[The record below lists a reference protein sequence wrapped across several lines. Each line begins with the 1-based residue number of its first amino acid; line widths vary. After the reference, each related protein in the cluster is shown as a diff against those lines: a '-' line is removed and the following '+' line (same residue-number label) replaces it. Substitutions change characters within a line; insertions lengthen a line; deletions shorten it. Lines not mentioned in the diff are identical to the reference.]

1 MYVDMEDYNGTRITV
16 DVPAGVLSQPFTI
29 NVTDDSIVEC
39 NEMFRV
45 IIEPVSTCEV
55 AIGNLTTSEV
65 TIIDNDGKQ
74 FAC

>member
-1 MYVDMEDYNGTRITV
+1 MEDYNGTRITV

-74 FAC
+74 FVC